1 MKTKLFILIAVFFFS
16 NFISAQRPPRG
27 RGGFPEWAK
36 IVDVSRNGRIEQ
48 EEYRA
53 AADAFFKKHDRN
65 GNGVLEE
72 NEMPPKPAPNRPRLS
87 PNDVPPFV
95 FLERGEFNLTK
106 AEFDEKTNLRFITF
120 DMNGDRAIDREEIK
134 AVRPPDENPFPN
146 AATVQ
151 FVGAEMFFGDKTI
164 KNAPFSAETV
174 REESKR
180 LFDGSLVKN
189 EGRGLIYRDGEGRIR
204 QEVPFEKI
212 GGFPVLGTDN
222 QPIRLVQ
229 IIDFAAEEV
238 YSLNTQSKRY
248 FKIPLLKKLPFE
260 SKDSEQNGKEESLGT
275 RTIEG
280 IQAEGTKTT
289 IEIPA
294 GQIGND
300 KPIYVITEKWFSPE
314 LQTVILSKH
323 IDPFAGEVVFRLVN
337 IKLGEPAPELFKVP
351 KDYKLHDVRLD
362 RGN

>member
-1 MKTKLFILIAVFFFS
+1 MKTKLFILIAVFSFS
-16 NFISAQRPPRG
+16 TFIPAQRPPRG
-27 RGGFPEWAK
+27 AGFPEWAK
-36 IVDVSRNGRIEQ
+36 IIDVNRNGRIEQ

-53 AADAFFKKHDRN
+53 AADDFFKKLDRN

-72 NEMPPKPAPNRPRLS
+72 NEMPPKPAPDCPPMPPR
-87 PNDVPPFV
+87 DVPPFV

-106 AEFDEKTNLRFITF
+106 AEFDEKVNLKFISV
-120 DMNGDRAIDREEIK
+120 DMNGDRTIDGEEIK
-134 AVRPPDENPFPN
+134 AVRPPAEKPFPN
-146 AATVQ
+146 AATAQ

-189 EGRGLIYRDGEGRIR
+189 EGRGLIFRDGEGRIR

-212 GGFPVLGTDN
+212 GGFPVLGRDN

-229 IIDFAAEEV
+229 IIDSAAGEA

-248 FKIPLLKKLPFE
+248 FKIPLLQKPPLE
-260 SKDSEQNGKEESLGT
+260 QKDAEQNGKEESLGT

-280 IQAEGTKTT
+280 VQAEGTRTT

-300 KPIYVITEKWFSPE
+300 KPIYVVTERWFSPE
-314 LQTVILSKH
+314 LQTVVLSKH
-323 IDPFAGEVVFRLVN
+323 VDPFAGEVVFRLVN
-337 IKLGEPAPELFKVP
+337 IKPGEPSAELFKVP
-351 KDYKLHDVRLD
+351 KDYKFFDARTD